1 MGRNKR
7 VQSKTKKSK
16 LDPIP
21 HNNRVQNNGSR
32 LVVSQTIKTRN
43 SLNPDKKTPI
53 KDLPELWFDGKN
65 WRQSVISKTIHH
77 MNLSSY
83 EQQRIHMIKVAVEKN
98 DPEVLTKLNHRE
110 RMLYDKMLKE
120 KNTPNVEGIVDN
132 QS

>member
-7 VQSKTKKSK
+7 IQSKTKKSK

-21 HNNRVQNNGSR
+21 HNNRKQRNGSR
-32 LVVSQTIKTRN
+32 LVVSQIIKTRHP
-43 SLNPDKKTPI
+43 LNPDQKTPI
-53 KDLPELWFDGKN
+53 SDLPELWFDGKN
-65 WRQSVISKTIHH
+65 WRQSVINKTVHH
-77 MNLSSY
+77 MNLGAH
-83 EQQRIHMIKVAVEKN
+83 EQQRIHMIKNAVDNN

-120 KNTPNVEGIVDN
+120 KMTPNAEGTIDN